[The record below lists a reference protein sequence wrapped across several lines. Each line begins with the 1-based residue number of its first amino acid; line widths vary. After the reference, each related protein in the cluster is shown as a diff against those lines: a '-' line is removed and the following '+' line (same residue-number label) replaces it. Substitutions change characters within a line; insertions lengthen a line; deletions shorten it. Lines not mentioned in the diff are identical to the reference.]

1 MFPGFE
7 INPVASIN
15 DLLSGTTFQNDE
27 LAQEHLQNLGGAF
40 HEIIQTAE
48 GQELVVSMTGLA
60 QRIQVTT
67 DYRMVINL

>member
-1 MFPGFE
+1 MSPGFE

-67 DYRMVINL
+67 GW